1 MDFALRSDP
10 LEILTLSI
18 LHALC
23 VWQKVWVSHRK
34 NNSKK
39 TNNRGKHGGEGLGF
53 YFTFFLWAK
62 LKLVK
67 CYRCSISKFN
77 WVNFMN
83 DCQILCLQAVLL
95 VEQDKTQLPDVF
107 LNER

>member
-23 VWQKVWVSHRK
+23 VWQKVWKPIGKTTRRK
-34 NNSKK
+34 LTTGGN
-39 TNNRGKHGGEGLGF
+39 TGGRGWLFILFLLVGQIEIGKMLQVFHIQIQLGEF
-53 YFTFFLWAK
+53 HN
-62 LKLVK
+62 
-67 CYRCSISKFN
+67 I
-77 WVNFMN
+77 N

-95 VEQDKTQLPDVF
+95 VEQDTTQLPDSF
-107 LNER
+107 LD